1 MTQIIKKH
9 NEELPTFKRIL
20 RSSIREVPFAKT
32 SSKKIIRSQYLEG
45 KQKEEQEEKRFRM
58 PENELQNQ
66 IYDCIAAVLGHRR
79 FGIDTELYE
88 AGLDSLGSVL
98 LLTDLY
104 QILKISM
111 TLNDFLQHA
120 SVLKLEKFAQEGAG
134 AEQVDHTVRQVY
146 PLTNLQLYF
155 AYVMRGNTTA
165 NLPFLYKLDERTDLR
180 RLKFA
185 VEQLFEVHPEL
196 KAIIQMA
203 EGRYQIFRDDKRKID
218 IPIVR
223 LSDVQWEET
232 RKGLLYPY
240 LYGEGENLFHIGI
253 YETDSANYF
262 FFDIAHI
269 MGDGMTMNVLF
280 EDLNQL
286 YLGKAVEPET
296 YTFYEYILDEKDRDA
311 RGLRAKNEA
320 YFRCLMKDF
329 RVRKSILARKD
340 CYSLEHGV
348 DADLKGHFTSLN
360 RRNVSAF
367 CKKLGV
373 SENVF
378 FLTAY
383 NLSIGLFSNE
393 KDTVSS
399 SIHSGRT
406 DSRWNRLAG
415 PLFLTYFFRN
425 KEGVDQT
432 VPELLKTNAKQIMD
446 TMRCYI
452 SNLHADEMF
461 FQYQGDILNI
471 DTVGGYPAER
481 QRMQLDSLPFHLQV
495 FTDAKGYYYELRYW
509 ENRFDTRQL
518 QDFLTVM
525 EFLMDAMQEE
535 TLVRRLSRR
544 LPDRLFPLH
553 YTITVEELNQAAKCQ
568 LVTGVDGK
576 EPVKVYV
583 FDENCRKKPFGAWG
597 ELYVMD
603 YKPEQVLD
611 EITNPYGPGKLYDS
625 GRTARIL
632 PDGSLDFLEQ
642 GGRTI
647 MQEGLT
653 GRQFHDL
660 YQIETV
666 LKQVPGVEEAAAYV
680 RYAEGNKLVLTAEV
694 KGTMEQNADVL
705 KAQVEA
711 QCGKV
716 HVPEILWK

>member
-1 MTQIIKKH
+1 
-9 NEELPTFKRIL
+9 
-20 RSSIREVPFAKT
+20 
-32 SSKKIIRSQYLEG
+32 
-45 KQKEEQEEKRFRM
+45 
-58 PENELQNQ
+58 
-66 IYDCIAAVLGHRR
+66 
-79 FGIDTELYE
+79 
-88 AGLDSLGSVL
+88 
-98 LLTDLY
+98 
-104 QILKISM
+104 
-111 TLNDFLQHA
+111 
-120 SVLKLEKFAQEGAG
+120 
-134 AEQVDHTVRQVY
+134 
-146 PLTNLQLYF
+146 
-155 AYVMRGNTTA
+155 
-165 NLPFLYKLDERTDLR
+165 
-180 RLKFA
+180 
-185 VEQLFEVHPEL
+185 
-196 KAIIQMA
+196 MA

-432 VPELLKTNAKQIMD
+432 VPELLKANATQIMD

-660 YQIETV
+660 YQIETA

-680 RYAEGNKLVLTAEV
+680 RYADGNKLVLTAEV

-711 QCGKV
+711 QCGKA
-716 HVPEILWK
+716 HVPDILWK